1 MKVVARRRSAAGRTA
16 QYTVAGAAQGVGAGA
31 LAAARAGAG
40 APALMPIGRM
50 TALVAGLALAVGVL
64 LGGQAVAAPAEQDI
78 AARLTAMRAMS
89 AAADEKA
96 AAEQRRELDNSWR
109 YFGDNK
115 AAALPVLRRQLAAE
129 LRQPKPNQLMLL
141 DVGYFL
147 RALGEPADKALS
159 TQALLA
165 IDTESPLITAQAPQL
180 FRFVHAAAQDKDARL
195 LPLIDRAF
203 LRKNVNVL
211 IPQHGYVLDE
221 TSVCIYL
228 YGPFGSA
235 AEAHLRGLLSDPAVN
250 KRALEVLM
258 WVGSPDSVAAVAPLL
273 DSSEPDVFARAA
285 TFMLRAGGPEG
296 RAALEQVDPRKFEGK
311 QREFAFEMYAQA
323 RAMNFESLAT
333 QLFEAPQTPSSTANA
348 DSRKPR
354 RMDEATTRAALAEI
368 YENYG
373 RYQNVQPADLVQS
386 QMPKQ
391 ELMNELLRIRE
402 RSYLRVSGEALT
414 ELDLTNTL
422 INTLRYRDK

>member
-1 MKVVARRRSAAGRTA
+1 MKVAERSTIAALM
-16 QYTVAGAAQGVGAGA
+16 AALA
-31 LAAARAGAG
+31 LAAA
-40 APALMPIGRM
+40 PAF
-50 TALVAGLALAVGVL
+50 
-64 LGGQAVAAPAEQDI
+64 AAPAEQDFV
-78 AARLTAMRAMS
+78 ARLAAMRALP
-89 AAADEKA
+89 AAADAKA
-96 AAEQRRELDNSWR
+96 AAEQRRELDNNWR

-129 LRQPKPNQLMLL
+129 LRQPKPNQLLLL

-147 RALGEPADKALS
+147 RALGDPSDKALS

-165 IDTESPLITAQAPQL
+165 IDAESPLITGQSEQL
-180 FRFVHAAAQDKDARL
+180 FRFAHAAAQDKDARL

-211 IPQHGYVLDE
+211 IPQHGYTLDE

-235 AEAHLRGLLSDPAVN
+235 AERHLRGLLGDAAVN
-250 KRALEVLM
+250 QRALEVLM
-258 WVGSPDSVAAVAPLL
+258 WVGSPDSVPAVAPLL
-273 DSSEPDVFARAA
+273 AASDPDVFARAA

-296 RAALEQVDPRKFEGK
+296 RAELEKIDLRKFEGK
-311 QREFAFEMYAQA
+311 QRELAADMRSQA
-323 RAMNFESLAT
+323 RGMDFASLSM
-333 QLFEAPQTPSSTANA
+333 QLFEAPQTPSSTANVIA
-348 DSRKPR
+348 RKPLR
-354 RMDEATTRAALAEI
+354 LDEARTRAALNEI

-373 RYQNVQPADLVQS
+373 RYQDVQPSDLVQS
-386 QMPKQ
+386 QMQKQ
-391 ELMNELLRIRE
+391 ELMKELLRIRE

-414 ELDLTNTL
+414 EIDLTNTL

>member
-1 MKVVARRRSAAGRTA
+1 MTVVAKGRMAAGRTA
-16 QYTVAGAAQGVGAGA
+16 RSAVQGAGARAGAAAGERVPAGRITRLVAGFA
-31 LAAARAGAG
+31 LAAAA
-40 APALMPIGRM
+40 
-50 TALVAGLALAVGVL
+50 L
-64 LGGQAVAAPAEQDI
+64 LGGPAYAAPGEQDI
-78 AARLTAMRAMS
+78 VARLAAMRAMP
-89 AAADEKA
+89 AAVDEKA

-115 AAALPVLRRQLAAE
+115 SAALPVLRRQLAAE
-129 LRQPKPNQLMLL
+129 LRQPKPNQLVLL

-147 RALGEPADKALS
+147 RAQGEPSDKALS

-235 AEAHLRGLLSDPAVN
+235 AESHLRGLLGDAAMN

-258 WVGSPDSVAAVAPLL
+258 WVGSPDSVAAVTPLL
-273 DSSEPDVFARAA
+273 NDSDPDVFARAA
-285 TFMLRAGGPEG
+285 TFMLRAGGSEG
-296 RAALEQVDPRKFEGK
+296 RAALEQIDPRKFDGK
-311 QREFAFEMYAQA
+311 QREFAFEMYSQA
-323 RAMNFESLAT
+323 RAMNFETLAT

-348 DSRKPR
+348 DSPKPR
-354 RMDEATTRAALAEI
+354 RMDEAATRAALAEI
-368 YENYG
+368 HDNYG